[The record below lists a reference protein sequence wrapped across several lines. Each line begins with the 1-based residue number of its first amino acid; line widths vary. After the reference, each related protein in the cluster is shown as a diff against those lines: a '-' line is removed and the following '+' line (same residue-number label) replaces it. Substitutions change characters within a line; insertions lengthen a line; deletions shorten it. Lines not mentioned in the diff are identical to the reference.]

1 MDKNKKRIDGHRVA
15 VAVITVAVIVAA
27 GGFFLFFKSRS
38 DEANLTGLLPPDC
51 EEQEISNPECRPS
64 VASGQTPPSVIEGDD
79 LEGDDLGGAHAASSE
94 AEMRKRSPRR
104 AWQQQANA
112 SNLRSGRTLVELC
125 TNSGDIDPLPCQARF
140 PREMFAFG
148 STATA
153 KHEESRHVISGDVL
167 SAHGEPLGDVAVVAS
182 PQRLDDADVNE
193 SESLRYWTKTD
204 SLGAYSIAGLPAG
217 EYTVRSARH
226 GQYHPARISVRAGVD
241 YADLVMDQNLE
252 LLIGGRVTNESG
264 EPLEGVTVFPKLLGQ
279 RSVQSGPD
287 GRFELPVSV
296 KPLTTSLAL
305 SVQAPGYKD
314 QSKKIR
320 IGTYPARVDEDVSI
334 VMDAVHSWTSLT
346 GSVSDDVGQPLA
358 GYRVELSSST
368 SRKTQHTSTDESG
381 RYTFTFV
388 ESPADYELLVLG
400 GAAFKD
406 AEKYIHVTTDM
417 KEVDLVTE
425 AYGVGTVA
433 GRLLN
438 QSGMPIADFDLVL
451 RNVESRE
458 SNAVVTTDSLGNFEI
473 SAPAGEVVMSSLST
487 PTVLVQGLHI
497 EPGDR
502 VYLPMVLDWG
512 DHSIRGLVIDS
523 KGNPVPASRVILNWS
538 RRDDQLNTLA
548 TRRTATDSQGQFAFT
563 NLGPG
568 PHSLKVDAPGFPGV
582 EIDHDLSRQ
591 GYDLTVR
598 LN

>member
-1 MDKNKKRIDGHRVA
+1 
-15 VAVITVAVIVAA
+15 
-27 GGFFLFFKSRS
+27 
-38 DEANLTGLLPPDC
+38 
-51 EEQEISNPECRPS
+51 
-64 VASGQTPPSVIEGDD
+64 
-79 LEGDDLGGAHAASSE
+79 
-94 AEMRKRSPRR
+94 
-104 AWQQQANA
+104 
-112 SNLRSGRTLVELC
+112 
-125 TNSGDIDPLPCQARF
+125 
-140 PREMFAFG
+140 
-148 STATA
+148 
-153 KHEESRHVISGDVL
+153 
-167 SAHGEPLGDVAVVAS
+167 
-182 PQRLDDADVNE
+182 
-193 SESLRYWTKTD
+193 
-204 SLGAYSIAGLPAG
+204 
-217 EYTVRSARH
+217 
-226 GQYHPARISVRAGVD
+226 
-241 YADLVMDQNLE
+241 
-252 LLIGGRVTNESG
+252 
-264 EPLEGVTVFPKLLGQ
+264 
-279 RSVQSGPD
+279 
-287 GRFELPVSV
+287 
-296 KPLTTSLAL
+296 
-305 SVQAPGYKD
+305 
-314 QSKKIR
+314 
-320 IGTYPARVDEDVSI
+320 
-334 VMDAVHSWTSLT
+334 LT

-473 SAPAGEVVMSSLST
+473 SAPAGEVGMSSLST